1 MNAYL
6 RIAGYD
12 PQTDVSFIAD
22 SNGHFPD
29 LWEFSSY
36 LTNKGIKIIAV
47 SIDDFGDGN
56 LARIPEDKEHIVVRA
71 CTMGRIARSASGI
84 EINGKYYKP

>member
-22 SNGHFPD
+22 SNGRFPD

-36 LTNKGIKIIAV
+36 LTNKGMRIIAV
-47 SIDDFGDGN
+47 SLDTFDNGNIPRID
-56 LARIPEDKEHIVVRA
+56 EDREHIVLRA
-71 CTMGRIARSASGI
+71 CMIGRVGRTPNGI
-84 EINGKYYKP
+84 EINGKHYKP

>member
-22 SNGHFPD
+22 SNGRFPN

-36 LTNKGIKIIAV
+36 LTDKGMKIIAV
-47 SIDDFGDGN
+47 SLDRFEDGN
-56 LARIPEDKEHIVVRA
+56 IPRIDEDREHIVLRA
-71 CTMGRIARSASGI
+71 CMIGRVGRTPRGI
-84 EINGKYYKP
+84 EINGKRYKP

>member
-1 MNAYL
+1 MNYL

-22 SNGHFPD
+22 SNGRFPD

-36 LTNKGIKIIAV
+36 LTDKGMKIVAV
-47 SIDDFGDGN
+47 SLNNFGDGN
-56 LARIPEDKEHIVVRA
+56 LSRIGEDREHIVLRA
-71 CTMGRIARSASGI
+71 CMIGKIARTPNGI
-84 EINGKYYKP
+84 EINGKHYKP

>member
-6 RIAGYD
+6 RITGYD

-22 SNGHFPD
+22 SNGRFPD

-36 LTNKGIKIIAV
+36 LTNKGMKIIAV
-47 SIDDFGDGN
+47 SLDDFDNGN
-56 LARIPEDKEHIVVRA
+56 IPRIDEDREHIVLRA
-71 CTMGRIARSASGI
+71 CMIGRIARTPSGI
-84 EINGKYYKP
+84 EINGKHYKP